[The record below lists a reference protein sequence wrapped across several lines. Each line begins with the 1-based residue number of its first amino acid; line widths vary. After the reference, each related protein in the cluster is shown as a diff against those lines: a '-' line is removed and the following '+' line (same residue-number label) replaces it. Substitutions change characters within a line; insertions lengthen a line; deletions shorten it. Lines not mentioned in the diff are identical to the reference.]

1 MDINTGLKE
10 RSRVAQHYLQMDVHM
25 LNANLPDWLSY
36 FLPAVLSFDTND
48 RLNVTGAPRVM
59 QSFRS

>member
-1 MDINTGLKE
+1 
-10 RSRVAQHYLQMDVHM
+10 M

-36 FLPAVLSFDTND
+36 FLPAVLCFDTND